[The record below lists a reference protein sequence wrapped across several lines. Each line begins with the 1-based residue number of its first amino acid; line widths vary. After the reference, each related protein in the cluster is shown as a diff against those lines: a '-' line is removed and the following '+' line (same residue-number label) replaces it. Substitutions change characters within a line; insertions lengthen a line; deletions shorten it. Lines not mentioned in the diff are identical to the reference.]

1 VVKDVRGTDL
11 AGLRL
16 LGERLCLNF
25 ANTVDPRHGDHPQE
39 FLNSYADLIAWSARA
54 GLLDEPTRSALTQIA
69 DQDRAAAEAVFA
81 RALRLRQALYRVFS
95 GIAAGAEAPATELDA
110 LNQAV
115 GEAFA
120 HTRLQREGD
129 GYHWGWRTDPPAL
142 DRMLWPVVRSAV
154 DLLTSGQL
162 ARVKECPGPDGCGW
176 LFYDT
181 SKNGS
186 RRWCSMEGCGN
197 RAKGRRHYQ
206 RTRAVPA

>member
-1 VVKDVRGTDL
+1 
-11 AGLRL
+11 
-16 LGERLCLNF
+16 
-25 ANTVDPRHGDHPQE
+25 
-39 FLNSYADLIAWSARA
+39 ARA